1 MKLQEVVDALNVN
14 VVDVQAWFADGYQ
27 HLTNAER
34 RQPTV
39 DQALF
44 TVVIMGI
51 GLLSFLD
58 NRQPGET
65 ARSCLSQNKNMK
77 PFYFFLVW
85 IFGFFV
91 LISFDLFMEA
101 LVFEWLQWNGT
112 EKNDWFFI
120 LWWGLVLTWFL
131 YGTKTL
137 YDKLKR

>member
-1 MKLQEVVDALNVN
+1 MVTNAGQPLNQEDCVMKLQEVVDALNVN

-58 NRQPGET
+58 NR
-65 ARSCLSQNKNMK
+65 
-77 PFYFFLVW
+77 
-85 IFGFFV
+85 
-91 LISFDLFMEA
+91 
-101 LVFEWLQWNGT
+101 
-112 EKNDWFFI
+112 
-120 LWWGLVLTWFL
+120 
-131 YGTKTL
+131 
-137 YDKLKR
+137 